1 MLSASRTERGWGPI
15 SINNDRLAKTMTDQS
30 RGVIYSAIGP
40 QFIAEAIS
48 SARSSLRF
56 NRVPHLIFCDVVPA
70 DRIDGIEF
78 VRIETC
84 GDPFGDKIRSICR
97 LPFEKTL
104 FLDGDTYLTANV
116 DELYDLLNR
125 FDVAAAHA
133 PGYTKCG
140 DTGQSEAFYDFNT
153 GVIAVRRTPAVA
165 EFLARWTE
173 IDNQWIRSLAFYS
186 PARDQSSFRRALWES
201 NVSFYVLS
209 PEYNYRTIFP
219 GRIVGRARIL
229 HGRSTNYEKIATS
242 LNAKAVPRI
251 FEPFP
256 PD

>member
-1 MLSASRTERGWGPI
+1 
-15 SINNDRLAKTMTDQS
+15 MTDQS
-30 RGVIYSAIGP
+30 RGVIYSAIGA

-104 FLDGDTYLTANV
+104 FSTATLISRRTLTSCSTCLIV
-116 DELYDLLNR
+116 LMS
-125 FDVAAAHA
+125 AAHA

-186 PARDQSSFRRALWES
+186 PARDQSSFRRALWET

-209 PEYNYRTIFP
+209 PEYNYRTVFP
-219 GRIVGRARIL
+219 GRLVGRAKIL
-229 HGRSTNYEKIATS
+229 HGRSTNYEKIAAS

-251 FEPFP
+251 LEPFP
-256 PD
+256 TD